1 MKTLTINDYV
11 KLSHELAESFF
22 RLPMPAGMNH
32 FEATQAACDDP
43 ETVRNFLHILAR
55 DAIGS
60 EEDVADELARAFL
73 LRAFKAVEA

>member
-1 MKTLTINDYV
+1 
-11 KLSHELAESFF
+11 
-22 RLPMPAGMNH
+22 MNH